1 MQSKLEEFL
10 RQTAE
15 SESLAQAVPWVQF
28 RKHALG
34 DDLGAYSALPGK
46 DTCCLFPSSS
56 KLKSLGVITM
66 SHRRVQAGWSRG
78 QDYGTG
84 VYRSELFGRAWAA
97 GLILNVMSC
106 ILSHTAQ
113 NRLSIV
119 CDVKL
124 QVRYKNSAE
133 SPGNHEASPGDRLR
147 TLQRALGLASRED
160 EAMRSSGQLGLVKIG
175 TLAGTAGVE
184 CRFYTGHVVI
194 QTLVF
199 KQISWSGRP
208 L

>member
-1 MQSKLEEFL
+1 MPSKLEEFL

-34 DDLGAYSALPGK
+34 DDLGACSALPGK
-46 DTCCLFPSSS
+46 DTCCLSSSS
-56 KLKSLGVITM
+56 KLKSLRVITM

-78 QDYGTG
+78 QMRLRYWGLQI
-84 VYRSELFGRAWAA
+84 RALRAWAA

-119 CDVKL
+119 WDVKL
-124 QVRYKNSAE
+124 QVRHKNSAE
-133 SPGNHEASPGDRLR
+133 SPVIMKQDQVIAFAPCSVLWDWLAVRMR
-147 TLQRALGLASRED
+147 RCAVLGSLAWSKSAHWQGR
-160 EAMRSSGQLGLVKIG
+160 RVWN
-175 TLAGTAGVE
+175 AGSTPVM
-184 CRFYTGHVVI
+184 
-194 QTLVF
+194 
-199 KQISWSGRP
+199 
-208 L
+208 